1 MTEKE
6 ALWTGVALSLFV
18 HFLLVFAP
26 ERETPSRPAFR
37 TELRMDMESPAVA
50 VRENSGVGVIAA
62 RPRDAEDARTA
73 DRKRKAFLD
82 YLDALDEAVHARRL
96 DSGDTDLIGV
106 ATYTF
111 TVRPD
116 GSFTEPELRV
126 SSGNPRLDASALRAI
141 RAAGGKVR
149 RPALVGTAPIPVILQ
164 VKYQYGLR

>member
-6 ALWTGVALSLFV
+6 ALWTGVALSLFA

-26 ERETPSRPAFR
+26 ERDASSRPAFR

-50 VRENSGVGVIAA
+50 VRENDGVGVIAA
-62 RPRDAEDARTA
+62 RPRDAEDDQAA
-73 DRKRKAFLD
+73 GRKRKAFFD
-82 YLDALDEAVHARRL
+82 YLDALDEAVHTRRL

-111 TVRPD
+111 LVRPD

-126 SSGNPRLDASALRAI
+126 SSGDPRLDASALRAI
-141 RAAGGKVR
+141 RAASGKVR
-149 RPALVGTAPIPVILQ
+149 RPVLLGIAFIPVTLQ